1 MMDARP
7 TELEALLTELESLLR
22 DELSAYTHLVN
33 RLPFKI
39 ALIKKNRAAQLERL
53 MAQEAG
59 EMEVLSGLER
69 QRAEVSRAIAQQMP
83 QPATSLKELLPQL
96 APSWQ
101 NRLAPLGD
109 DLRAR
114 VEDLRAGNHSCQELL
129 RLSID
134 YANYTLEL
142 VAQAA
147 TPDGMVY
154 DGSVSDAP
162 SLLLDRRA

>member
-1 MMDARP
+1 MDERLMG
-7 TELEALLTELESLLR
+7 LEEHLTELESLLR

-39 ALIKKNRAAQLERL
+39 ALIKKNRSAQLDRL

-59 EMEVLSGLER
+59 EMEVLSGLDLR
-69 QRAEVSRAIAQQMP
+69 RTEVSRAIAQQLA
-83 QPATSLKELLPQL
+83 QPTQTLKDLLLQL
-96 APSWQ
+96 PESWR

-109 DLRAR
+109 ELRAK
-114 VEDLRAGNHSCQELL
+114 VEDLQAGNQTCKELL

-134 YANYTLEL
+134 YAAYTLE
-142 VAQAA
+142 VIAQAA

-154 DGSVSDAP
+154 DGSVSQAP